1 MKKRLLSILQLI
13 LFLGLGIFLVVW
25 IYRGLTPA
33 QVEKCKNAFATAH
46 WSYVGILVFFGFT
59 ALYFRS
65 LRWKL
70 LMKPMGFA
78 PKTGNTLA
86 AVTIGYLANLAFPRL
101 GEVLKCGI
109 LNRYEKLPVDRL
121 VGTIIVERL
130 FDMLCLLFI
139 LMGTILGQLGLL
151 RNFFVQTI
159 QGPLQAKFG
168 QLPLWLPILA
178 SLLTVLAAYL
188 GWTYL
193 KKNRNAKLGKFAF
206 GLIDGIRSIAKM
218 EKKGLFLAYSLGIW
232 GSYLSVQYIAFYTLN
247 ETSALPVGAA
257 FSCMTFGSFGVIA
270 TQGGLGAYHFIIQS
284 ILSLYGLAKEYGF
297 AYAWI
302 SWGVQ
307 NLVFVIGGFLALLYL
322 PFANK
327 NSNTSI

>member
-33 QVEKCKNAFATAH
+33 QVAKCKNAFATAH

-70 LMKPMGFA
+70 LMKPMGYA
-78 PKTGNTLA
+78 PTTGNTLA

-130 FDMLCLLFI
+130 FDMLCLLLI

-151 RNFFVQTI
+151 HNFFVQTI

-178 SLLTVLAAYL
+178 SLIVILAASF

-193 KKNRNAKLGKFAF
+193 KKHRDAKLGKFVF

-232 GSYLSVQYIAFYTLN
+232 GSYLSVQYIAFFTLN

>member
-1 MKKRLLSILQLI
+1 MKKRLLSIFQLL

-25 IYRGLTPA
+25 IYRGLTPE
-33 QVEKCKNAFATAH
+33 QVQKCKTAFANAH
-46 WSYVGILVFFGFT
+46 WSYVSLLIVFGFS

-70 LMKPMGFA
+70 LMKPMGLT
-78 PKTGNTLA
+78 PRTGNTLA

-109 LNRYEKLPVDRL
+109 LNRYEKLPVDKL

-130 FDMLCLLFI
+130 FDTVCLLI
-139 LMGTILGQLGLL
+139 LLAGTVLTQLGLL
-151 RNFFVQTI
+151 QDFFVHNLQMPI
-159 QGPLQAKFG
+159 QEKFG
-168 QLPLWLPILA
+168 HIAWWIPLAFLLCCGMAAFIAIKWLMKHQDSKI
-178 SLLTVLAAYL
+178 
-188 GWTYL
+188 
-193 KKNRNAKLGKFAF
+193 GKFVF
-206 GLIDGIRSIAKM
+206 GLGDGIRSIAQM
-218 EKKGLFLAYSLGIW
+218 ENKFLFLLYTVGIW
-232 GSYLSVQYIAFYTLN
+232 GSYATVQYIAFYTLN
-247 ETSALPVGAA
+247 ETSNLPIGAA

-307 NLVFVIGGFLALLYL
+307 NLVFVIGGLFALLYL

-327 NSNTSI
+327 DKKAAI

>member
-1 MKKRLLSILQLI
+1 MKKRLLSILQLL

-25 IYRGLTPA
+25 IYRGLTPE
-33 QVEKCKNAFATAH
+33 QVQKCKTAFSNAH
-46 WSYVGILVFFGFT
+46 WSYVGFLILFGFL

-78 PKTGNTLA
+78 PRTSNTLA

-109 LNRYEKLPVDRL
+109 LNRYEKLPVDKL

-130 FDMLCLLFI
+130 FDTVCLLLI
-139 LMGTILGQLGLL
+139 LAGTVLAQLGLL
-151 RNFFVQTI
+151 RSFFFTNLQA
-159 QGPLQAKFG
+159 PLQAKVGHIAWWIPVLLVVMLSMAAVVGFK
-168 QLPLWLPILA
+168 WL
-178 SLLTVLAAYL
+178 
-188 GWTYL
+188 L
-193 KKNRNAKLGKFAF
+193 KNKESKLGKFIF
-206 GLIDGIRSIAKM
+206 GLGDGIKSIAQM
-218 EKKGLFLAYSLGIW
+218 EKKWLFIAYTIGIW
-232 GSYLSVQYIAFYTLN
+232 GSYATVQYIAFFTLN
-247 ETSALPVGAA
+247 ETSQLPVGAA

-307 NLVFVIGGFLALLYL
+307 NLVFVMGGFFALLYL

-327 NSNTSI
+327 NVKSNI